1 MFIACFISMCQA
13 LETVVDEDETW
24 GAWTQYGKARSSQFF
39 SGQMSQGEALP
50 LEKEE
55 VVIPE

>member
-1 MFIACFISMCQA
+1 MFIARFISMCQA
-13 LETVVDEDETW
+13 LKTVVDEDETW

-39 SGQMSQGEALP
+39 SGQMSQDEALP

-55 VVIPE
+55 LLMPE